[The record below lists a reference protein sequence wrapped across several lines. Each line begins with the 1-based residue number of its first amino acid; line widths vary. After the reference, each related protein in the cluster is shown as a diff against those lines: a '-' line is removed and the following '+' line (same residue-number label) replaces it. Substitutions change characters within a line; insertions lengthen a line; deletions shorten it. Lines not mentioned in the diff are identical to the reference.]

1 MQELLSFCLPMTYAI
16 VERGLTGQ
24 ADIDDVVQETM
35 LRAIRDIRALRDPE
49 RFKGWLSAIALHQV
63 DDRRR
68 RLHRD
73 SERTGMIDE
82 AAVRTGGAGASFTKL
97 SALKLDLSEQRRRT
111 VEAARWLDP
120 VNQDLLSLWWLEII
134 GEMNRCDVAAALG
147 LSPAH
152 AAVRI
157 QRMHAQLQIS
167 RTLVE
172 ALNTRPRCA
181 GLQATI
187 TAWDNVP
194 CSLWRKRT
202 ARHLRRCAACAGLSD
217 RLVRTERL
225 LADFMLVGVPAGLLV
240 ALADRQ
246 VVPTGLATGYGPSA
260 IPPAPQPGTPSE
272 LSASTSFPAGR
283 DSSATAAETFR
294 TVHQDRTI
302 KVTYASPSRRRG
314 KTIRN
319 VVLAASATCA
329 IAGLTVVAA
338 RSMTG
343 QEHKASGRVSAPAA
357 DGRGA
362 PGAAETPAE
371 ARSAT
376 SAPATPSPV
385 SAPSSLPSPGVA
397 EAENVALGAPSLKPT
412 ASGSAS
418 RATGSGSGDPAAPP
432 KAALMTPLEQRVV
445 DLTNDARD
453 RAGCKSRLKAD
464 STLVL
469 IARDHVNEEMAK
481 QYFGHTSP
489 SGETVN
495 DRAKRLGFIGSVG
508 ENLAAGSSSP
518 DATFQGWYSEGPSGG
533 HYRNI
538 VNCDYTRIGVGYNS
552 GGIKPYGNG
561 TWSELF
567 S

>member
-1 MQELLSFCLPMTYAI
+1 MQDLLGSCLPMTYAI

-63 DDRRR
+63 DDHRQQQRRA
-68 RLHRD
+68 
-73 SERTGMIDE
+73 SERTVMIDE
-82 AAVRTGGAGASFTKL
+82 AALRTGGAAASFTKL

-120 VNQDLLSLWWLEII
+120 VNQDVLSLWWLELI

-157 QRMHAQLQIS
+157 QRMHAQLQTS

-172 ALNTRPRCA
+172 ALNARPRCV

-194 CSLWRKRT
+194 CPLWRKRT
-202 ARHLRRCAACAGLSD
+202 ARHLRRCAACGGLSE

-225 LADFMLVGVPAGLLV
+225 LADLMLVGVPTGLL
-240 ALADRQ
+240 ATLADRQ
-246 VVPTGLATGYGPSA
+246 VVPTGLAEGHGPSA
-260 IPPAPQPGTPSE
+260 VPSSPQPTALSE
-272 LSASTSFPAGR
+272 LSAPASFPTGR
-283 DSSATAAETFR
+283 DLPATEAENSHTI
-294 TVHQDRTI
+294 HQDRTS

-314 KTIRN
+314 KNLRN

-329 IAGLTVVAA
+329 IAGLAVVAA
-338 RSMTG
+338 RSMGG
-343 QEHKASGRVSAPAA
+343 QEHKAAERVSSPAA
-357 DGRGA
+357 DERGV
-362 PGAAETPAE
+362 PGSAEAPAE
-371 ARSAT
+371 A
-376 SAPATPSPV
+376 APATPSPD
-385 SAPSSLPSPGVA
+385 SAPFSLPSPGVA
-397 EAENVALGAPSLKPT
+397 EAGSAAHRSPSMKPT
-412 ASGSAS
+412 PSGSAS
-418 RATGSGSGDPAAPP
+418 RATGRGSGEPAAPP
-432 KAALMTPLEQRVV
+432 NAVLMAPLEQRVV

-453 RAGCKSRLKAD
+453 RAGCKSHLKAD

-489 SGETVN
+489 SGETVD

-518 DATFQGWYSEGPSGG
+518 DASFQGWYSEGPSGG

-561 TWSELF
+561 IWSELF